1 MNLKKLVSAALTATT
16 VLWMV
21 GAAAL
26 PLANAQTTSS
36 LQAQI
41 AALLAQIQTLQA
53 QLGNSGTTTNTTYNF
68 TSDLTVGS
76 KGAQVSSLQA
86 FLIAKGD
93 LTAVS
98 APTGYFGALTQK
110 ALAAFQ
116 AANGIA
122 PSVGY
127 FGPKTRAFINSISST
142 TTTTGTGTTTTTTGT
157 TAPATGLS
165 VSLAS
170 TNPAAGSLI
179 SSANSGSAR
188 VPVLAVSFTAGNSGA
203 ATLSGVNFQKTG
215 VLSDSAISGAYL
227 VQNGQVV
234 AQYNSLNGAC
244 SASPCLILSIPAGQT
259 ETFTL
264 AIDVAGGLT
273 AGNTTGFALPGGL

>member
-1 MNLKKLVSAALTATT
+1 MNSKKLVSAVLTATT

-41 AALLAQIQTLQA
+41 AALLAQIQTLQG
-53 QLGNSGTTTNTTYNF
+53 QLNSSGSTTTTTGSMTYDF

-76 KGAQVSSLQA
+76 TGSQVTALQE
-86 FLIAKGD
+86 FLIAKGY

-98 APTGYFGALTQK
+98 APTGYFGALTQA
-110 ALAAFQ
+110 ALAKFQ
-116 AANGIA
+116 AANGIT

-127 FGPKTRAFINSISST
+127 FGPKTRAFVNSMSSST
-142 TTTTGTGTTTTTTGT
+142 TTTTTTTTGSLPAGCTSSTGFSPT
-157 TAPATGLS
+157 TGASCSTGVTSVVAPSTGLA

-179 SSANSGSAR
+179 TTAPNTPVRAR
-188 VPVLAVSFTAGNSGA
+188 HAFR
-203 ATLSGVNFQKTG
+203 FWQ
-215 VLSDSAISGAYL
+215 
-227 VQNGQVV
+227 
-234 AQYNSLNGAC
+234 
-244 SASPCLILSIPAGQT
+244 
-259 ETFTL
+259 
-264 AIDVAGGLT
+264 
-273 AGNTTGFALPGGL
+273 